1 MKYLK
6 IRKKVKINKINKL
19 IYLFNIY
26 LFKMDF
32 RLILLLSYLSLICTQ
47 LTKNEISYIKNYIL
61 SNQNQQTGI
70 FFEEKKNPLKHT
82 RQSIES
88 LLILEE
94 QIPNKELICKT
105 ISNNNEVNYDII
117 KINLDLN
124 CKNDFSSKF
133 NPNKTTNSIEEL
145 YYDFKSAELLNHKSL
160 NELYK
165 ISKEFLSNNKFSKF
179 KNEKRKKSIFATSL
193 GIEIFSIAY
202 GKLSDEKNEIKDNL
216 KEIINSLQSA
226 QTELS
231 DNIVLFSER
240 DISIYKLNNHVLKAI
255 KLSKKISSIKNFND
269 YLFKTLNYFKTFKYE
284 FVNCIES
291 VYYLLDIYKNL
302 EKIPLMSLEK
312 DILNYIKEKNIK
324 LNFINVFG
332 KEIKIKNTTITYEL
346 IEDKEKNEKSE
357 KKNTK
362 KSSYDLDDDI
372 EEKSNEKKVEKKKK
386 EVSLLSNIDLD
397 FSDMIQL
404 PGYYKLNLEMNN
416 QQFDLKEEENLT
428 IQIFN
433 EVKIDYLEILLEDRI
448 TNNKKEEEIKIN
460 YPSRTGRNFKA
471 TQDDI
476 IRIKIK
482 LNFPD
487 NKLMKIEQLFL
498 RLKHNDLK
506 KSFDS
511 YSYFYNEKNDLYYI
525 TFELDDPVKIESY
538 NGKYSLYIY
547 LSDRSIEKPII
558 WNFGDMEIKYIK
570 PQNINEAEPSYFNI
584 QKNKMEPTFNE
595 ETSLDKNKFFGIL
608 FSTIIICFCFLLFGI
623 LNYNNFVNLQN
634 FPKEKIG
641 SLFNLLFV
649 CFVVSIAY
657 VLVLF
662 WVKLNI
668 LQTFGIFVIMFIP
681 GVTIVYQAM
690 KNLKVDI

>member
-1 MKYLK
+1 
-6 IRKKVKINKINKL
+6 
-19 IYLFNIY
+19 
-26 LFKMDF
+26 MDF
-32 RLILLLSYLSLICTQ
+32 KIIILLSYLSLICTQ
-47 LTKNEISYIKNYIL
+47 LTNNELSYIKNYIF
-61 SNQNQQTGI
+61 SNQNQQTGL
-70 FFEEKKNPLKHT
+70 FFEGKKNPLKHT

-94 QIPNKELICKT
+94 QIPNKENICKT
-105 ISNNNEVNYDII
+105 ISNIKEVNYDII
-117 KINLDLN
+117 KINSDLK

-145 YYDFKSAELLNHKSL
+145 YYDFKSAELLNDKSL
-160 NELYK
+160 KELYK
-165 ISKEFLSNNKFSKF
+165 SSKEFLSNNKFSKF

-202 GKLSDEKNEIKDNL
+202 EKFSEEKNDIQENL

-226 QTELS
+226 QTDLS

-240 DISIYKLNNHVLKAI
+240 NISIYKLNNHVLKAI
-255 KLSKKISSIKNFND
+255 KVSKKISSIKNFND

-291 VYYLLDIYKNL
+291 LYYLLDIYKNL

-312 DILNYIKEKNIK
+312 DTLNYIKEKKFK

-332 KEIKIKNTTITYEL
+332 KEIKIKNTIITYEI
-346 IEDKEKNEKSE
+346 IEDKEKNTISE

-362 KSSYDLDDDI
+362 KSSYDLDDDV
-372 EEKSNEKKVEKKKK
+372 EEKTKDNKIEKKKK
-386 EVSLLSNIDLD
+386 EVSLVSNIDLD
-397 FSDMIQL
+397 ISDMIQS

-416 QQFDLKEEENLT
+416 QQFDLKEKEILT
-428 IQIFN
+428 IQAFN
-433 EVKIDYLEILLEDRI
+433 EVKIDFLEILLEDRI
-448 TNNKKEEEIKIN
+448 TNSKKEDEIKIN

-482 LNFPD
+482 LNFND
-487 NKLMKIEQLFL
+487 NKPMKLEQLFL

-511 YSYFYNEKNDLYYI
+511 YSHFYNEKNGLYYI
-525 TFELDDPVKIESY
+525 TFELDDPVKMESY
-538 NGKYSLYIY
+538 NGKYTLYIY

-558 WNFGDMEIKYIK
+558 WNFGDIEIKFLK
-570 PQNINEAEPSYFNI
+570 PQNIKDAEPSYFNI
-584 QKNKMEPTFNE
+584 QKPKMEPTFNE

-608 FSTIIICFCFLLFGI
+608 FSVMIILCCFVLFGI

-641 SLFNLLFV
+641 SLFNILFV
-649 CFVVSIAY
+649 MFVICIAY

>member
-1 MKYLK
+1 
-6 IRKKVKINKINKL
+6 
-19 IYLFNIY
+19 
-26 LFKMDF
+26 MDF
-32 RLILLLSYLSLICTQ
+32 KIIILLSFLSLICSQ
-47 LTKNEISYIKNYIL
+47 LTSNEISYIKNYIL

-70 FFEEKKNPLKHT
+70 FFEGKKNPLKHT
-82 RQSIES
+82 RQAIES

-94 QIPNKELICKT
+94 QIPNKDIICKT
-105 ISNNNEVNYDII
+105 ISNNKEVNYDII
-117 KINLDLN
+117 KINSDLK

-133 NPNKTTNSIEEL
+133 KPNKTTNSIEEL
-145 YYDFKSAELLNHKSL
+145 YYDFKAAELLNDKSL
-160 NELYK
+160 SELYK

-202 GKLSDEKNEIKDNL
+202 EKLSEEKNDIKENL

-226 QTELS
+226 QTELTN
-231 DNIVLFSER
+231 NIVLFSER
-240 DISIYKLNNHVLKAI
+240 DISIYKLNNHALKAI
-255 KLSKKISSIKNFND
+255 KGSKKISSIKNFND
-269 YLFKTLNYFKTFKYE
+269 YLFKTLNYFKIFKYE

-291 VYYLLDIYKNL
+291 LYYLLDIYKNL

-312 DILNYIKEKNIK
+312 DTLNYVKEKNFK

-332 KEIKIKNTTITYEL
+332 KEIKIKNTTITYEI
-346 IEDKEKNEKSE
+346 IEDIEKNSKSE

-362 KSSYDLDDDI
+362 KSNYDLDDDV
-372 EEKSNEKKVEKKKK
+372 EEKTKDNKIEKKKK
-386 EVSLLSNIDLD
+386 EVSLVSNIDLD
-397 FSDMIQL
+397 ISDMIQS

-416 QQFDLKEEENLT
+416 QQFDLKEKEILS
-428 IQIFN
+428 IQAFN

-460 YPSRTGRNFKA
+460 YPSRTGRNFRA

-482 LNFPD
+482 LNFVD
-487 NKLMKIEQLFL
+487 NKPMKIEQLFL

-511 YSYFYNEKNDLYYI
+511 YSHFYNEKNGLYYI
-525 TFELDDPVKIESY
+525 TFELDDPVKMESY
-538 NGKYSLYIY
+538 NGKYTLYIY

-558 WNFGDMEIKYIK
+558 WNFGDIEIKFLK
-570 PQNINEAEPSYFNI
+570 PQNIKDAEPSYFNI
-584 QKNKMEPTFNE
+584 QKPKMEPTFNE

-608 FSTIIICFCFLLFGI
+608 FSVMIILCCFVLFGI

-641 SLFNLLFV
+641 SLFNILFV
-649 CFVVSIAY
+649 MFVICIAY

>member
-1 MKYLK
+1 
-6 IRKKVKINKINKL
+6 
-19 IYLFNIY
+19 
-26 LFKMDF
+26 MDF
-32 RLILLLSYLSLICTQ
+32 KIIILLSYLSLICTQ
-47 LTKNEISYIKNYIL
+47 LTNNELSYIKNYIF
-61 SNQNQQTGI
+61 SNQNQQTGL
-70 FFEEKKNPLKHT
+70 FFEGKKNPLKHT

-94 QIPNKELICKT
+94 QIPNKENICKT
-105 ISNNNEVNYDII
+105 ISNIKEVNYDII
-117 KINLDLN
+117 KINSDLK

-145 YYDFKSAELLNHKSL
+145 YYDFKSAELLNDKSL
-160 NELYK
+160 KELYK
-165 ISKEFLSNNKFSKF
+165 SSKEFLSNNKFSKF

-202 GKLSDEKNEIKDNL
+202 EKFSEEKNDIQENL

-226 QTELS
+226 QTDLS

-240 DISIYKLNNHVLKAI
+240 NISIYKLNDHVLKAI
-255 KLSKKISSIKNFND
+255 KVSKKISSIKNFND

-291 VYYLLDIYKNL
+291 LYYLLDIYKNL

-312 DILNYIKEKNIK
+312 DTLNYIKEKKFK

-332 KEIKIKNTTITYEL
+332 KEIKIKNTIITYEI
-346 IEDKEKNEKSE
+346 IEDKEKNTISE

-362 KSSYDLDDDI
+362 KSSYDLDDDV
-372 EEKSNEKKVEKKKK
+372 EEKTKDNKIEKKKK
-386 EVSLLSNIDLD
+386 EVSLVSNIDLD
-397 FSDMIQL
+397 ISDMIQS

-448 TNNKKEEEIKIN
+448 TNSKKEDEIKIN

-482 LNFPD
+482 LNFND
-487 NKLMKIEQLFL
+487 NKPMKLEQLFL

-511 YSYFYNEKNDLYYI
+511 YSHFYNEKNGLYYI
-525 TFELDDPVKIESY
+525 TFELDDPVKMESY
-538 NGKYSLYIY
+538 NGKYTLYIY

-558 WNFGDMEIKYIK
+558 WNFGDIEIKFLK
-570 PQNINEAEPSYFNI
+570 PQNIKDAEPSYFNI
-584 QKNKMEPTFNE
+584 QKPKMEPTFNE

-608 FSTIIICFCFLLFGI
+608 FSVMIILCCFVLFGI

-641 SLFNLLFV
+641 SLFNILFV
-649 CFVVSIAY
+649 MFVICIAY

>member
-1 MKYLK
+1 
-6 IRKKVKINKINKL
+6 
-19 IYLFNIY
+19 
-26 LFKMDF
+26 MDF
-32 RLILLLSYLSLICTQ
+32 KIIILLSFLSLICSQ
-47 LTKNEISYIKNYIL
+47 LTSNEISYIKNYIL

-70 FFEEKKNPLKHT
+70 FFEGKKNPLKHT
-82 RQSIES
+82 RQAIES

-94 QIPNKELICKT
+94 QIPNKDIICKT
-105 ISNNNEVNYDII
+105 ISNNKEVNYDII
-117 KINLDLN
+117 KINSDLKS
-124 CKNDFSSKF
+124 KNDFSSKF
-133 NPNKTTNSIEEL
+133 KPNKTTNSIEEL
-145 YYDFKSAELLNHKSL
+145 YYDFKAAELLNDKSL
-160 NELYK
+160 SELYK

-202 GKLSDEKNEIKDNL
+202 EKLSEEKNDIKENL

-226 QTELS
+226 QTELTN
-231 DNIVLFSER
+231 NIVLFSER
-240 DISIYKLNNHVLKAI
+240 DISIYKLNNHALKAI
-255 KLSKKISSIKNFND
+255 KGSKKISSIKNFND
-269 YLFKTLNYFKTFKYE
+269 YLFKTLNYFKIFKYE

-291 VYYLLDIYKNL
+291 LYYLLDIYKNL

-312 DILNYIKEKNIK
+312 DTLNYVKEKNFK

-332 KEIKIKNTTITYEL
+332 KEIKIKNTTITYEI
-346 IEDKEKNEKSE
+346 IEDIEKNSKSE

-362 KSSYDLDDDI
+362 KSNYDLDDDV
-372 EEKSNEKKVEKKKK
+372 EEKPKENKIQKKKK
-386 EVSLLSNIDLD
+386 EVSLVSNIDLD
-397 FSDMIQL
+397 TSDMIQS

-416 QQFDLKEEENLT
+416 QQFDLKEREILS
-428 IQIFN
+428 IQAFN

-460 YPSRTGRNFKA
+460 YPSRTGRNFRA

-482 LNFPD
+482 LNFVD
-487 NKLMKIEQLFL
+487 NKPMKIEQLFL

-511 YSYFYNEKNDLYYI
+511 YSHFYNEKNDLYYI

-538 NGKYSLYIY
+538 NGKYTLYIY

-558 WNFGDMEIKYIK
+558 WNFGDIEIKYIK
-570 PQNINEAEPSYFNI
+570 PQNIKDAEPSYYNI
-584 QKNKMEPTFNE
+584 QKPKMEPTFNE

-608 FSTIIICFCFLLFGI
+608 FSGMIIGCCFLLFGI
-623 LNYNNFVNLQN
+623 LNYNNYVNLQN

-641 SLFNLLFV
+641 SLFNILFV
-649 CFVVSIAY
+649 MLVVSIAY

-662 WVKLNI
+662 WIKLNI

>member
-1 MKYLK
+1 
-6 IRKKVKINKINKL
+6 
-19 IYLFNIY
+19 
-26 LFKMDF
+26 MDF
-32 RLILLLSYLSLICTQ
+32 KIIILLSYLSLICTQ
-47 LTKNEISYIKNYIL
+47 LTNNELSYIKNYIF
-61 SNQNQQTGI
+61 SNQNQQTGL

-94 QIPNKELICKT
+94 QIPNKENICKT
-105 ISNNNEVNYDII
+105 ISNIKEVNYDII
-117 KINLDLN
+117 KINSDLK

-145 YYDFKSAELLNHKSL
+145 YYDFKSAELLNDKSL
-160 NELYK
+160 KELYK
-165 ISKEFLSNNKFSKF
+165 SSKEFLSNNKFSKF

-202 GKLSDEKNEIKDNL
+202 EKFSEEKNDIQENL

-226 QTELS
+226 QTDLS

-240 DISIYKLNNHVLKAI
+240 NISIYKLNNHVLKAI
-255 KLSKKISSIKNFND
+255 KVSKKISSIKNFND

-291 VYYLLDIYKNL
+291 LYYLLDIYKNL

-312 DILNYIKEKNIK
+312 DTLNYIKEKKFK

-332 KEIKIKNTTITYEL
+332 KEIKIKNTIITYEI
-346 IEDKEKNEKSE
+346 IEDKEKNTISE

-362 KSSYDLDDDI
+362 KSSYDLDDDV
-372 EEKSNEKKVEKKKK
+372 EEKTKDNKIEKKKK
-386 EVSLLSNIDLD
+386 EVSLVSNIDLD
-397 FSDMIQL
+397 ISDMIQS

-416 QQFDLKEEENLT
+416 QQFDLKEKEILT
-428 IQIFN
+428 IQAFN

-448 TNNKKEEEIKIN
+448 TNSKKEDEIKIN

-482 LNFPD
+482 LNFND
-487 NKLMKIEQLFL
+487 NKPMKLEQLFL

-511 YSYFYNEKNDLYYI
+511 YSHFYNEKNGLYYI
-525 TFELDDPVKIESY
+525 TFELDDPVKMESY
-538 NGKYSLYIY
+538 NGKYTLYIY

-558 WNFGDMEIKYIK
+558 WNFGDIEIKFLK
-570 PQNINEAEPSYFNI
+570 PQNIKDAEPSYFNI
-584 QKNKMEPTFNE
+584 QKPKMEPTFNE

-608 FSTIIICFCFLLFGI
+608 FSVMIILCCFVLFGI

-641 SLFNLLFV
+641 SLFNILFV
-649 CFVVSIAY
+649 MFVICIAY